1 MLLSSWSVTSTDR
14 APNTEQVIAA
24 WPRPGQAR
32 PQPSASH
39 LHICPIQ
46 DIFFLSREKIKEM
59 KLTIDISSTLQIG
72 AIRKINPSPD
82 SCLLLMIRPTIAPPL
97 FPLLDRR
104 QETTSQQ
111 DKMPDYVN
119 QNDDTREH
127 KLPHVSLLS
136 LRSLL
141 RILSLIHPHQE
152 SSSQYIRRQSRIEV
166 LDI

>member
-1 MLLSSWSVTSTDR
+1 
-14 APNTEQVIAA
+14 
-24 WPRPGQAR
+24 
-32 PQPSASH
+32 
-39 LHICPIQ
+39 
-46 DIFFLSREKIKEM
+46 M

-127 KLPHVSLLS
+127 TGQPPQPSPPPQPPPPPQS
-136 LRSLL
+136 PTPS
-141 RILSLIHPHQE
+141 
-152 SSSQYIRRQSRIEV
+152 SRIFHHAAN
-166 LDI
+166 I

>member
-1 MLLSSWSVTSTDR
+1 
-14 APNTEQVIAA
+14 
-24 WPRPGQAR
+24 
-32 PQPSASH
+32 
-39 LHICPIQ
+39 
-46 DIFFLSREKIKEM
+46 M

-127 KLPHVSLLS
+127 EIATGQPPQPSQPPPPPQPPTPS
-136 LRSLL
+136 S
-141 RILSLIHPHQE
+141 RILHQAAN
-152 SSSQYIRRQSRIEV
+152 I
-166 LDI
+166 